1 MSVSVVPIHG
11 MASNVRMPESLRSV
25 SIFSSAS
32 DAILLR
38 GPTRTHIRPLYRTG
52 GNSDGLTSTTSN
64 SPSSKTNR
72 STVITG

>member
-1 MSVSVVPIHG
+1 

-38 GPTRTHIRPLYRTG
+38 GPTGSGKNGYLILGAKDDGSLSGLKVDDALMLKMTNIRTDARFG
-52 GNSDGLTSTTSN
+52 SLTFL
-64 SPSSKTNR
+64 
-72 STVITG
+72 